1 MMSFRIL
8 LLVTCCAFMPTAWAG
23 AGLTS
28 AGVDTSAG
36 NNNAQNEP
44 TLAQVAPVANQGQPG
59 TVSSGANAAVP
70 NPAAAGTQAGGQPG
84 ANAASGAADGSKT
97 ATAAVAV
104 PPARPPPPPD
114 PSTLPVS
121 VIRPLNKAAENAPP
135 KADTAVSG
143 MTATAKPTR
152 HAPDEGP
159 AEAPA
164 AAPTPPPAPSRA
176 PPPQPPAR
184 TEPART
190 AGDVAAAITTPTS
203 ATADGSANGYV
214 FYTGMGIAGIILA
227 LSFVGYM
234 RAGNDSG
241 RPRA

>member
-1 MMSFRIL
+1 MMSSRIL
-8 LLVTCCAFMPTAWAG
+8 LLVACCAFMPSAWAG

-28 AGVDTSAG
+28 AGVDTSG

-59 TVSSGANAAVP
+59 TISAGANAAAP
-70 NPAAAGTQAGGQPG
+70 NPATAAGAQAGAGGPH
-84 ANAASGAADGSKT
+84 AATGAADGSKP
-97 ATAAVAV
+97 AVATV
-104 PPARPPPPPD
+104 VAPAPPPPPPD

-121 VIRPLNKAAENAPP
+121 VIRPLNKAAENAAP
-135 KADTAVSG
+135 KADAVSTV
-143 MTATAKPTR
+143 TAAAQPIR
-152 HAPDEGP
+152 HPPAEGP
-159 AEAPA
+159 TEAA
-164 AAPTPPPAPSRA
+164 AAPPPPAPARA
-176 PPPQPPAR
+176 PQPPPPR
-184 TEPART
+184 VEPTART